1 MVRLAFWK
9 TTVDAYRFVFTE
21 PVTVIRTGWALFG
34 VYLIFL
40 FPKMLY
46 VGPIPRFA
54 TAAVA
59 VVYYAVLASWEIAF
73 SRAILLNENS
83 SIAAINLGR
92 RFWRLVGAIVLSTL
106 IFMGVVAI
114 LAFVAV
120 LVATALGVEPHLFG
134 KVLVVVMVVLI
145 ALVLPRLYLF
155 SPSIATDDHQTAIR
169 TAWRR
174 GQHNTLRLAIGSV
187 ICLLPSG
194 IALAVIYITL
204 GQIPGV
210 ATTQPSVI
218 AVVLYLV
225 FAIVN
230 FFTGAVWV
238 AFEAFAYRQLA
249 LNWNPPPA
257 LAASQIET

>member
-1 MVRLAFWK
+1 MVGLAVWK

-21 PVTVIRTGWALFG
+21 PVTVIRTGWVFFG
-34 VYLIFL
+34 VDLLDLIEKL
-40 FPKMLY
+40 RYGGPVPLY
-46 VGPIPRFA
+46 ASAPVV
-54 TAAVA
+54 VA
-59 VVYYAVLASWEIAF
+59 LSVAFASWQIAF

-92 RFWRLVGAIVLSTL
+92 RFWRLVGAIALSTL

-120 LVATALGVEPHLFG
+120 LVATTLGVEPHLFG
-134 KVLVVVMVVLI
+134 KVLAVVMVVLI

-155 SPSIATDDHQTAIR
+155 GPSIATDDDQKAIR
-169 TAWRR
+169 AAWRR
-174 GQHNTLRLAIGSV
+174 GQHNTLRLVFGSV
-187 ICLLPSG
+187 ICWLPSF
-194 IALAVIYITL
+194 IVTAVFYMTIGL
-204 GQIPGV
+204 PGT
-210 ATTQPSVI
+210 AAARINVI

-225 FAIVN
+225 WTIIN
-230 FFTGAVWV
+230 FFGTAVWV

>member
-1 MVRLAFWK
+1 MYEGPVPLYASAPVVVVLSVAF
-9 TTVDAYRFVFTE
+9 
-21 PVTVIRTGWALFG
+21 
-34 VYLIFL
+34 
-40 FPKMLY
+40 
-46 VGPIPRFA
+46 
-54 TAAVA
+54 
-59 VVYYAVLASWEIAF
+59 ASWQIAI
-73 SRAILLNENS
+73 SRTILVNDKS
-83 SIAAINLGR
+83 AIAAINLGR

-134 KVLVVVMVVLI
+134 KVLVVVIVVFIVLI
-145 ALVLPRLYLF
+145 VPRLYLF

-174 GQHNTLRLAIGSV
+174 GQHNTLQLAIGSV

-194 IALAVIYITL
+194 IALAAIYITL

-230 FFTGAVWV
+230 FFTAAVWV